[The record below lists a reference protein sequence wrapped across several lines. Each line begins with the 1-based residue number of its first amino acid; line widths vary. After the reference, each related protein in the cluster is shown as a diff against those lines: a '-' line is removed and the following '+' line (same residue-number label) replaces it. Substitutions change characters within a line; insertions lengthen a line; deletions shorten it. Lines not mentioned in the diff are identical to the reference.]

1 MSYYCIICWKEV
13 NPDGC
18 AFYCP
23 NDNHL
28 INKETINW
36 IDAGSV
42 FDTEKADFVIHYDE
56 PAYQM
61 REINHE

>member
-1 MSYYCIICWKEV
+1 MRYYCGICWNTV

-28 INKETINW
+28 MDKEMINW
-36 IDAGSV
+36 IDASIV
-42 FDTEKADFVIHYDE
+42 FDIEKADFVTHYHE
-56 PAYQM
+56 PAYQKVDKL
-61 REINHE
+61 